1 MPRELLT
8 LGVPHTLVVG
18 EVYALPYRAVY
29 WNATGGT
36 LETSNDGTTW
46 TAIGVV
52 QPVVAQL
59 IRTTGT
65 NSVITLKL
73 A

>member
-36 LETSNDGTTW
+36 VEISNDGTTW
-46 TAIGVV
+46 IAIGTV
-52 QPVVAQL
+52 QPIVAQL
-59 IRTTGT
+59 IRSTGT
-65 NSVITLKL
+65 DAVVTVKL